1 MNSQE
6 YRNLQEAY
14 LDVYQELDEAT
25 AMAKR
30 GLDEPAIR
38 NKIASQTRGGEFAD
52 KAGKLA
58 DRETYGNTEKK
69 AGRENLARKQRGTF
83 RDTNSS
89 SPGLRGYGH
98 QSSDP
103 AVKAKQDARGNQRA
117 RAALTPNERKQL
129 NMESYDLFDYIMEYL
144 ITEGYADTN
153 ENALVIMAN
162 MSEDW
167 RQSIVEVTG
176 GGKVEYKPRFGGSSE
191 RPGPRVYPQ
200 TTQDPEKRG
209 MSSYPSTKTADK
221 INQLNY
227 EKSKIPKE
235 SEKGKKLETRVSKLQ
250 SRFNRDGKEDQ
261 DYVSKEEVDLYDVI
275 LEYLITEGYA
285 DTNENALVIMAN
297 MSEDW
302 RHSIVEEVIDE
313 AYVDY
318 RKGKLPSGRTPQ
330 QAAQGRSELL
340 NARERNRPLGKLDGT
355 YSRQQNQNRR
365 TKEMDKLTTSNPVSR
380 AVRRGLGDMLPG
392 GQPSTDRHINA
403 MDRRNRVADIA
414 SAEKKSRGR

>member
-6 YRNLQEAY
+6 YRNLSEAY

-52 KAGKLA
+52 KATKLA
-58 DRETYGNTEKK
+58 DRETYGNKK
-69 AGRENLARKQRGTF
+69 VKADRENLARKQRGDF
-83 RDTNSS
+83 RNTTSS

-103 AVKAKQDARGNQRA
+103 AVKAKQDARGAQRGS
-117 RAALTPNERKQL
+117 AALTPNERKQL

-167 RQSIVEVTG
+167 RQSIVE
-176 GGKVEYKPRFGGSSE
+176 
-191 RPGPRVYPQ
+191 
-200 TTQDPEKRG
+200 
-209 MSSYPSTKTADK
+209 
-221 INQLNY
+221 
-227 EKSKIPKE
+227 
-235 SEKGKKLETRVSKLQ
+235 
-250 SRFNRDGKEDQ
+250 
-261 DYVSKEEVDLYDVI
+261 EVLD
-275 LEYLITEGYA
+275 EG
-285 DTNENALVIMAN
+285 
-297 MSEDW
+297 
-302 RHSIVEEVIDE
+302 
-313 AYVDY
+313 YVDY
-318 RKGKLPSGRTPQ
+318 KKGKLPSGRTPQ

-340 NARERNRPLGKLDGT
+340 NAREKMDKSILGKPGAFGRRE
-355 YSRQQNQNRR
+355 SQNRR
-365 TKEMDKLTTSNPVSR
+365 TKEMDKLTASNPVSR

-392 GQPSTDRHINA
+392 GQPSTDRHSNA
-403 MDRRNRVADIA
+403 MDRRNRVADLA
-414 SAEKKSRGR
+414 SAKKKSRSRYQHKVDPNY